1 MIAETAPVSSQG
13 VAPHLIAWTGAVLL
27 IQLVQKWLKE
37 GYERA
42 REIVREDEFM
52 SGSSQGFVMGL
63 LDWEWH
69 TVVVRFGRFRH
80 FQIYK
85 MDAELN
91 YIRVHAYNRGL
102 AAGYVRGKGLSAELK
117 KRRGS
122 KKSAGSPMCT
132 AIPQDGLP
140 APALWGSGS
149 VRNAFR
155 STTSLISRA
164 LCGSTCSY
172 DQTGNRAG
180 SAGRRFFACHL
191 GLPGCP
197 RHARRRLPW

>member
-63 LDWEWH
+63 LDCDWH
-69 TVVVRFGRFRH
+69 TVVVRFGSVRRFE
-80 FQIYK
+80 IYK

-91 YIRVHAYNRGL
+91 FIRGHASNHEWG
-102 AAGYVRGKGLSAELK
+102 AGCVGG
-117 KRRGS
+117 
-122 KKSAGSPMCT
+122 
-132 AIPQDGLP
+132 
-140 APALWGSGS
+140 
-149 VRNAFR
+149 
-155 STTSLISRA
+155 
-164 LCGSTCSY
+164 
-172 DQTGNRAG
+172 
-180 SAGRRFFACHL
+180 
-191 GLPGCP
+191 
-197 RHARRRLPW
+197 